1 MSGVLARIEG
11 RVLRATTFRSS
22 RAAGSAAGS
31 GRGGRLSEKMRKRI
45 CCLRFRANRH
55 QGCDARLV
63 ARAQASGLLESE
75 HQEKSPIPLA
85 ATGAVRIPLAANTTG
100 SHTGSQYHW
109 QPLAYHWQPQHQEV
123 LPLGLYAT
131 AAICSYTETIPGHPD
146 PSPHAMATAGAS
158 RRCRATRIRE
168 AGSRSERVFGR
179 LLSEWVRIG
188 ALRPGDSPTLRPTR
202 GAPPIPPGLKRIVS
216 AGGVAGAAKIRPLP
230 AAEAQTGPCLG
241 CFIYSP

>member
-109 QPLAYHWQPQHQEV
+109 QPLAYRWHTTGSHSTRKCCHWGCTRRRRFARIRKRFQGTQIHRRTQWRRPAPHDGAAPRESAKRV
-123 LPLGLYAT
+123 L
-131 AAICSYTETIPGHPD
+131 D
-146 PSPHAMATAGAS
+146 PSGSSDACSRSGSESARCDPATVPPSGPPAGRRRS
-158 RRCRATRIRE
+158 RR
-168 AGSRSERVFGR
+168 G
-179 LLSEWVRIG
+179 
-188 ALRPGDSPTLRPTR
+188 
-202 GAPPIPPGLKRIVS
+202 
-216 AGGVAGAAKIRPLP
+216 
-230 AAEAQTGPCLG
+230 
-241 CFIYSP
+241 